1 MGLLEF
7 ALIFS
12 VVFALYNLQQIK
24 ITLKEK
30 GLTVDVIK
38 GSLGDYRK
46 FKDLIRNEP
55 DRDFKMKYQKILN
68 GLHFSLFGMVLFAI
82 IILRMRL

>member
-12 VVFALYNLQQIK
+12 VIIALYNLQQIK

-46 FKDLIRNEP
+46 FKDLIRNEA
-55 DRDFKMKYQKILN
+55 DQQSKMKYQRILN
-68 GLHFSLFGMVLFAI
+68 AFHFSLFGLVLFTI
-82 IILRMRL
+82 IILRVRL

>member
-7 ALIFS
+7 AVIFC
-12 VVFALYNLQQIK
+12 VIYALYNLQQMK

-30 GLTVDVIK
+30 GFTVDVIK

-55 DRDFKMKYQKILN
+55 NQEFKMKYQRILN
-68 GLHFSLFGMVLFAI
+68 GFHFGLFGIVLFAI
-82 IILRMRL
+82 MMLRVRL

>member
-7 ALIFS
+7 AVIFC
-12 VVFALYNLQQIK
+12 VIYALYNLQQIK

-46 FKDLIRNEP
+46 FKDLIRDEP
-55 DRDFKMKYQKILN
+55 DQNIKMKYQKILN
-68 GLHFSLFGMVLFAI
+68 GFHFALFGIVLFAI
-82 IILRMRL
+82 IILRGRL

>member
-1 MGLLEF
+1 MDLLEF
-7 ALIFS
+7 ALIFT
-12 VVFALYNLQQIK
+12 VIYALYNLQQIK

-55 DRDFKMKYQKILN
+55 DQQSKMKYQRILN
-68 GLHFSLFGMVLFAI
+68 GLHFSLFGLVLFAI
-82 IILRMRL
+82 MILRVRL

>member
-7 ALIFS
+7 ALIFT

-24 ITLKEK
+24 MILKEK

-46 FKDLIRNEP
+46 FKDLIRHEP
-55 DRDFKMKYQKILN
+55 DQLLKMKYQRILN
-68 GLHFSLFGMVLFAI
+68 GLHFSLLGLVLFAI
-82 IILRMRL
+82 MILRVRL